1 MCVMLNYLIHVD
13 WCVHMEPWCWFLH
26 VLCLHIVRS
35 CIHCQMGV
43 ITWWWYWLINQ
54 APDRVGGSEQAPDR
68 VGGSELWTNVH
79 VSRYRMHWVSEVSL
93 HGLHHY
99 ACFAWVAVEVYL
111 PMWLINC
118 CVFISDVQLWHL
130 ICWMCWYVWGLICLT
145 WLICWH
151 V

>member
-1 MCVMLNYLIHVD
+1 MCWITYIEWLMYV
-13 WCVHMEPWCWFLH
+13 CEPCCWFLH
-26 VLCLHIVRS
+26 VICLHIVCS

-68 VGGSELWTNVH
+68 VGGSELWTKLFT
-79 VSRYRMHWVSEVSL
+79 WVGTACIESVEVSL

-118 CVFISDVQLWHL
+118 YVFISDVQLWYL
-130 ICWMCWYVWGLICLT
+130 ICGMCWYVWGLICLT